1 MPRPINKA
9 LTHLP
14 SDRRG
19 IAAIEFA
26 MIASLTAILVLGAY
40 DFGNAAQ
47 QQIQLQEVVRSGG
60 AYAMNHATDVS
71 GIQSVVT
78 NALPSG
84 WILTNSGGVAA
95 IACSCLDASTGN
107 VTSLAG
113 CSATNFDTCASGS
126 GIIVSITATMAYTS
140 VDPVFAAAIPQLS
153 ATYVTRFQ

>member
-1 MPRPINKA
+1 MPRRINKT

-14 SDRRG
+14 CDRRG
-19 IAAIEFA
+19 VAAIEFA
-26 MIASLTAILVLGAY
+26 MIGSLTAILVLGAY

-47 QQIQLQEVVRSGG
+47 QQIQLQEAVRSGG
-60 AYAMNHATDVS
+60 AYAMNHATDVA
-71 GIQSVVT
+71 GIQGVVT

-84 WILTNSGGVAA
+84 WTLTNPGGVATV
-95 IACSCLDASTGN
+95 ACSCLDPNTGAL
-107 VTSLAG
+107 TSLG
-113 CSATNFDTCASGS
+113 VCSSANFDTCASGS

>member
-1 MPRPINKA
+1 MPRRVNKVLA
-9 LTHLP
+9 HLP
-14 SDRRG
+14 GDRRG
-19 IAAIEFA
+19 VAAIEFA
-26 MIASLTAILVLGAY
+26 MIASLTAVLVLGAY

-71 GIQSVVT
+71 GIQGVVT

-84 WILTNSGGVAA
+84 WTLTNPGGVAA
-95 IACSCLDASTGN
+95 VACSCLDPNTGA

-113 CSATNFDTCASGS
+113 CSSTNFDTCASSS

>member
-1 MPRPINKA
+1 MPRRINKT
-9 LTHLP
+9 LTNLP

-19 IAAIEFA
+19 VAAIEFA
-26 MIASLTAILVLGAY
+26 MIGSLAAVLVLGAY

-47 QQIQLQEVVRSGG
+47 QQIQLQEAVRSGG

-78 NALPSG
+78 SALPSG
-84 WILTNSGGVAA
+84 WTLTNTGGVATV
-95 IACSCLDASTGN
+95 ACSCLNPSTGN

-113 CSATNFDTCASGS
+113 CSPTNFDTCASGS
-126 GIIVSITATMAYTS
+126 GVMVSITATMAYTS